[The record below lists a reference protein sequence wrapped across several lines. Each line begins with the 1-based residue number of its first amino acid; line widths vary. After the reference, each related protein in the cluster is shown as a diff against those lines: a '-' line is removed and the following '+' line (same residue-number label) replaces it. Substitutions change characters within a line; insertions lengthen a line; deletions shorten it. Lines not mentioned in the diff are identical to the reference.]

1 MNEAIV
7 CMMLIKALQD
17 CEEFTAGDRSRLRE
31 ILNPEKQDILTHCS
45 IAWAMV
51 CPGERTRAHRLTCT
65 EVYFIIQGRGTMY
78 INNEEKVVGKHD
90 TIYIPPHAV
99 QSIENTGPENLEF
112 LCIVD
117 PAWHPAV
124 EEILE

>member
-1 MNEAIV
+1 
-7 CMMLIKALQD
+7 MMLIKKLQD

-31 ILNPEKQDILTHCS
+31 ILNPGKEDILTRYS
-45 IAWAMV
+45 VAWAMI
-51 CPGERTRAHRLTCT
+51 CPGERTRAHRLASS
-65 EVYFIIQGRGTMY
+65 EVYFIINGVGRMY
-78 INNEEKVVGKHD
+78 INNEEKIVGKHD

-99 QSIENTGPENLEF
+99 QRIENTGQGNLEF

-117 PAWHPAV
+117 PAWQPAV